1 VPLLKTQI
9 LNKLQNCQIYV
20 HSVTYQGNQ
29 RYVANNILTY
39 YNDSNGV
46 STFNLTIDLTSDVY
60 NIMVQ
65 GELNVKKANEI
76 MYTPLFKGSVDACDI
91 QRGVIG
97 ALIYKLGND
106 MVEKYTNYKFG
117 CPIKKGYYFARMF
130 PVPEIEYLRKGLPPF
145 LTKLLNESIFAEVI
159 IKSKAKFNPKA
170 KKWIPYFSG
179 KGYGS
184 LVI

>member
-1 VPLLKTQI
+1 
-9 LNKLQNCQIYV
+9 
-20 HSVTYQGNQ
+20 VTYQGNQ
-29 RYVANNILTY
+29 KYVANNILTY

-60 NIMVQ
+60 NLMVQ
-65 GELNVKKANEI
+65 AEINVKKPNDR
-76 MYTPLFKGSVDACDI
+76 MYTPFFRGSVDACDI
-91 QRGVIG
+91 QRGPMGVV
-97 ALIYKLGND
+97 IYKIAND

-130 PVPEIEYLRKGLPPF
+130 PVPEIEQIRKNLPPF
-145 LTKLLNESIFAEVI
+145 MLKWLFESFSFEVI
-159 IKSKAKFNPKA
+159 ISSKAKFNPKA

-184 LVI
+184 VVI